1 MTRSLQHAL
10 DEALGFIEQ
19 ALEHIRA
26 GEGSELE
33 LQNLRA
39 CLLDILAAIER
50 NPGVEAAC
58 DDLYA
63 SAKELALGRDK
74 GARMARL
81 MESSMLRLRERLVHA
96 LPRSADMAQSSP
108 PAVGGTQIR
117 QARELLGWPA
127 SYLALRAKIST
138 AAIDKAETGGE
149 SAVTGAHWQA
159 ILAVLERA
167 GVEFTAGATAG
178 VRLSERK
185 SKRRHPPSNGS

>member
-10 DEALGFIEQ
+10 NETLGFIEQ

-74 GARMARL
+74 GTRMVRL
-81 MESSMLRLRERLVHA
+81 MESSMLRLRERLAHA
-96 LPRSADMAQSSP
+96 LPRSADMAQSTLP
-108 PAVGGTQIR
+108 PVGGTQIR

-127 SYLALRAKIST
+127 SYLALREDLNS
-138 AAIDKAETGGE
+138 GHRQG
-149 SAVTGAHWQA
+149 
-159 ILAVLERA
+159 
-167 GVEFTAGATAG
+167 
-178 VRLSERK
+178 
-185 SKRRHPPSNGS
+185 